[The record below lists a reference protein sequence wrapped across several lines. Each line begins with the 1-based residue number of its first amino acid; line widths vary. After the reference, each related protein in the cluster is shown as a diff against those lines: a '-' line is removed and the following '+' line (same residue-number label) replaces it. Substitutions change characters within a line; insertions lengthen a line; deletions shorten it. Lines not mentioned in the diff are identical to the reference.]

1 MKKNIIVIA
10 TSFLLFACQ
19 SKPSEELLSI
29 VINSPSKEW
38 NGRNDKDYIK
48 LWLNDSLIFSG
59 TYFTE
64 YNDTLPDRFVPPE
77 KIKDLL
83 GMTIAEL
90 NKKKQNYKDSLKVR
104 LRLVTLDDLPDE
116 NPIVIDSTFFFHPID
131 SISSILFLVY
141 PYEKEFCGYDY
152 YHDPERWEVD

>member
-1 MKKNIIVIA
+1 MFVI
-10 TSFLLFACQ
+10 TIFLLLFACQ
-19 SKPSEELLSI
+19 SKPSKDLLSI

-48 LWLNDSLIFSG
+48 LWLNDSLIFSD

-64 YNDTLPDRFVPPE
+64 YNDTLSDRFVPPE

-90 NKKKQNYKDSLKVR
+90 NKKKQSYKDSLKVR
-104 LRLVTLDDLPDE
+104 LRLVTLDGLPGE

-141 PYEKEFCGYDY
+141 PYDKEFRGYDY
-152 YHDPERWEVD
+152 YHDPKRWEID

>member
-1 MKKNIIVIA
+1 M
-10 TSFLLFACQ
+10 FACQ

-29 VINSPSKEW
+29 VVNSPSKEW

-64 YNDTLPDRFVPPE
+64 YNDTLPDSFVPPE

-116 NPIVIDSTFFFHPID
+116 NPIVIDSTFF
-131 SISSILFLVY
+131 SSY
-141 PYEKEFCGYDY
+141 
-152 YHDPERWEVD
+152 